1 MHCGASLQG
10 IKVNNTAYC
19 GSVRCGRAS
28 RRPRRTVSVRS
39 KDWERTGPEYVSGLS
54 GLAQLAVGCARS
66 GQEAYLNTHTCF
78 YTGDISSDYHMATE
92 ARRRQRRNPAAAVT
106 VLVLSAR
113 LAVRAISVAGT
124 WSEQCAWIAVP
135 SPHSALLV
143 SVLSI
148 FPFTTR
154 LVAVNFPTVCS
165 RQQAKPPPTPPPP
178 PLPHSLHNPHLHTR
192 TLPQNKTNMRGTHPD
207 GTRGVVSSGVAFYF

>member
-1 MHCGASLQG
+1 M
-10 IKVNNTAYC
+10 NNTAYC

-54 GLAQLAVGCARS
+54 GLAQLAVGCAQS
-66 GQEAYLNTHTCF
+66 SQEAYLNTHTCF
-78 YTGDISSDYHMATE
+78 YTGDLSSDYHMATE
-92 ARRRQRRNPAAAVT
+92 ARRRQWRNPAAAVT

-154 LVAVNFPTVCS
+154 LVAVNFPTVRS
-165 RQQAKPPPTPPPP
+165 RQLANPQPPPP
-178 PLPHSLHNPHLHTR
+178 PP
-192 TLPQNKTNMRGTHPD
+192 PQPPRLYPNSAAK
-207 GTRGVVSSGVAFYF
+207 

>member
-1 MHCGASLQG
+1 MHCKASLQG

-39 KDWERTGPEYVSGLS
+39 KDWERTGPEYVSSLS
-54 GLAQLAVGCARS
+54 GLAQLAVGCAQS
-66 GQEAYLNTHTCF
+66 SQEAYLNTHTCF
-78 YTGDISSDYHMATE
+78 YAGDVSSDYHMATE
-92 ARRRQRRNPAAAVT
+92 AQQWQWRNPAAAVT
-106 VLVLSAR
+106 ILVLWAW

-124 WSEQCAWIAVP
+124 WSEQCTWIAVP

-154 LVAVNFPTVCS
+154 VVAVNFPTVCS
-165 RQQAKPPPTPPPP
+165 RQLATPHPPPP
-178 PLPHSLHNPHLHTR
+178 SCPPLQPPLLYPNSAAIQYKHEGNTPL
-192 TLPQNKTNMRGTHPD
+192 
-207 GTRGVVSSGVAFYF
+207 

>member
-1 MHCGASLQG
+1 MLEQAGVQGEPYLWGQRTEEEQGLNTLAASQG
-10 IKVNNTAYC
+10 
-19 GSVRCGRAS
+19 SHSWLWR
-28 RRPRRTVSVRS
+28 
-39 KDWERTGPEYVSGLS
+39 
-54 GLAQLAVGCARS
+54 CARS

-78 YTGDISSDYHMATE
+78 YRGDISSDYHMATE
-92 ARRRQRRNPAAAVT
+92 ARRRQQRNPAAAVT

-113 LAVRAISVAGT
+113 LAVRTISVAGT

-154 LVAVNFPTVCS
+154 LVAVNFPTLRS
-165 RQQAKPPPTPPPP
+165 RQQANPHPPTPYPQP
-178 PLPHSLHNPHLHTR
+178 PLLHPNCKIRQTWGEHT
-192 TLPQNKTNMRGTHPD
+192 PS
-207 GTRGVVSSGVAFYF
+207 GTRFYF

>member
-1 MHCGASLQG
+1 MQYGASLQA
-10 IKVNNTAYC
+10 IKVNKTAYC
-19 GSVRCGRAS
+19 GIVRCGRAS

-39 KDWERTGPEYVSGLS
+39 QDRLRTGPEYVSALS
-54 GLAQLAVGCARS
+54 GLSQGGGHAQSSQGVH
-66 GQEAYLNTHTCF
+66 LNTHTCF
-78 YTGDISSDYHMATE
+78 LMQETFHLIIIWPLRHDGDSSIGSA
-92 ARRRQRRNPAAAVT
+92 AAAVT

-154 LVAVNFPTVCS
+154 LVAVNFPAVCS
-165 RQQAKPPPTPPPP
+165 RQPASPPPP
-178 PLPHSLHNPHLHTR
+178 FSQPPLPY
-192 TLPQNKTNMRGTHPD
+192 TLTQTLKQNKTQKQHEGNTTPWHTGSVSRG
-207 GTRGVVSSGVAFYF
+207 RRFYF